1 MKDKSMDMRVSDED
15 MKSASQ
21 AALVG
26 ATEQAERLLLE
37 EENQIIKIVPDL
49 INNRMERI
57 RLKMEILKECD
68 LCLNKEQ
75 ESLQRSTSDL
85 KAEQAKY
92 VNHIDSLRNTLN
104 EVMLTKT
111 QMFNTQAANMPVSLQ
126 GMMPPMGVQQPLGVG
141 VQQPLGVGV
150 QQPLGLGVQQPL
162 GGGVQQPLGGGIQQ
176 PLGGGI
182 QQPLEGGVQQ
192 PMGGSVQ
199 QPQGGYQPLGAGYPT
214 LGGVH
219 QSLTVH
225 QSMGAVQ
232 PPLGIAV
239 QQPLGV
245 SEPLGVQPL
254 GLAQQSLGVS
264 TPQQPTP
271 RMNLNTDS

>member
-141 VQQPLGVGV
+141 VQQPLG
-150 QQPLGLGVQQPL
+150 LGVQQPL
-162 GGGVQQPLGGGIQQ
+162 GGGVQQPLG
-176 PLGGGI
+176 
-182 QQPLEGGVQQ
+182 GGVQQ